1 MLLPVRLYASFAACE
16 GGGNIA
22 GVVYDEVG
30 LEVDRMRRIA
40 TDLGAPTT
48 GFVRRKSLRD
58 YIVRFFSSCGEMAMC
73 GHVTV
78 AIFACLADDG
88 IISVDGSFYRQRTA
102 TGEIPVEVSQHN
114 GRPQVVMHQPL
125 PKFDSIQLEGAT
137 LVGPLG
143 LDPQKLASFGSVS
156 AALNHFFLEVLDEE
170 TLGTIRTDDKELGL
184 ISKRHGI
191 DTVGVWCR
199 KGILTQKA
207 VVRLRDFCHGV
218 GNPEEA
224 ASGTT
229 NAALA
234 CLLWRTGAL
243 PRFREGCAEIEAE
256 QGYEMG
262 RPSRICTFLKVRHG
276 LISGIAVGGT
286 ASRRLSGQFEL

>member
-1 MLLPVRLYASFAACE
+1 MLLPIRLYASFAACD

-22 GVVYDEVG
+22 GVVYDDVG
-30 LEVDRMRRIA
+30 LAVNQMRRIA
-40 TDLGAPTT
+40 ADLGAPTT
-48 GFVRRKSLRD
+48 GFVRRKSDRD
-58 YIVRFFSSCGEMAMC
+58 YIVRFFSGRSEMAMC

-88 IISVDGSFYRQRTA
+88 RISVDGGFYRQRTA
-102 TGEIPVEVSQHN
+102 AGEISVEVTEHN
-114 GRPQVVMHQPL
+114 GRPHVVMHQPL
-125 PKFDSIQLEGAT
+125 PKFDSIQLDGAT

-143 LDPQKLASFGSVS
+143 LDPQKVVSFGSVS

-170 TLGTIRTDDKELGL
+170 TLGTIRTDDDVLRL
-184 ISKRHGI
+184 ISKQHRI
-191 DTVGVWCR
+191 DTVCVWCR
-199 KGILTQKA
+199 RRVMTQKA
-207 VVRLRDFCHGV
+207 GVRLRDFCYGV
-218 GNPEEA
+218 GDPEEA

-243 PRFREGCAEIEAE
+243 PRFSEGCAEIEAE

-262 RPSRICTFLKVRHG
+262 RPSRISTFLKVHHG
-276 LISGIAVGGT
+276 VISGITVGGT